1 MPNKEAFETA
11 EEAAAALSLKSDS
24 SSGGTPM
31 APTTARAAPSVA
43 DGHPMRQLAHELLG
57 TAPDPELLPR
67 WSAATTSLA
76 ATTPGG
82 RSEASSAAGTRATPG
97 TAPGTRATPFG
108 SGAARTPPAP
118 LYRSHPGAEPEVLQE
133 LVPKGSRSVT
143 RTRSASHRA
152 GASDGARDGA
162 RDGVLLT
169 KRSEAYNGVVTTRLT
184 HPMSREERLEAL
196 SFSAE
201 QRPFTVVLREWRP
214 ATRQPP
220 SRPAQQPQLPHRRTP
235 DDDVT
240 VSTASARAAVA
251 PAVTASAP
259 KLPFRAPAASGGHRK
274 APLRTSAS
282 VAAMGK
288 FSAFLH
294 GHGTP
299 QRFPAG
305 RLAMLGLNANAG
317 QIGVLLA
324 QPSRRHHM
332 RAVPVGLEP
341 NTPLMERP
349 NFREA
354 AWAVGN
360 VVRNGPFT
368 RH

>member
-1 MPNKEAFETA
+1 MPIKEAFETA

-24 SSGGTPM
+24 SSGGTPR

-76 ATTPGG
+76 AT
-82 RSEASSAAGTRATPG
+82 TPG

-152 GASDGARDGA
+152 GASDGA

>member
-1 MPNKEAFETA
+1 MV
-11 EEAAAALSLKSDS
+11 
-24 SSGGTPM
+24 
-31 APTTARAAPSVA
+31 PTTAREAPSVA
-43 DGHPMRQLAHELLG
+43 DGHPMVPM
-57 TAPDPELLPR
+57 TAPDPEQLPR

-76 ATTPGG
+76 ATTPG

-118 LYRSHPGAEPEVLQE
+118 LYRSHPGAEPEVLH
-133 LVPKGSRSVT
+133 LVGSRSVT

-201 QRPFTVVLREWRP
+201 QRPFTVVLREWRA

-220 SRPAQQPQLPHRRTP
+220 ASRPAQQPQLPHRRTP

-259 KLPFRAPAASGGHRK
+259 KLPFRPPAASGGARDGASSGGGHRR

-282 VAAMGK
+282 IAAMGK

-294 GHGTP
+294 GHGAP

-317 QIGVLLA
+317 QIGVMLA

-341 NTPLMERP
+341 NTPSMERP
-349 NFREA
+349 NFHEA